1 MRNILITGAA
11 SGLGKAFV
19 TAYLK
24 SAQNAVFAVDKSFSS
39 SPTQDVLEAAD
50 AYRKDVGNGETN
62 TLHIYTIDMRDEKQ
76 IAIQLKEIQH
86 LDLVIHSAGV
96 RGLEHSIPI
105 EKSADVAKAET
116 ANVITAD
123 TMMDTFHINAV
134 GTFLL
139 VRTLL
144 PKLMRAGESSKVII
158 MGSRMG
164 SMGSNTTGGGYA
176 YRASKAAVNALVK
189 SFSIDFPDVVFAV
202 VHPGRVESGLVA
214 VKEDG
219 AMSAEESVREMVDLI
234 GRLGKE
240 DSGKFVDRFGVELP
254 W

>member
-1 MRNILITGAA
+1 MPSIIVTGAA

-24 SAQNAVFAVDKSFSS
+24 SADNSVLAIDRRFSS
-39 SPTQDVLEAAD
+39 SSAQNVLEAAN
-50 AYRKDVGNGETN
+50 AYRKDVGNNETN
-62 TLHIYTIDMRDEKQ
+62 TLRMFTIDVRDETQ
-76 IAIQLKEIQH
+76 ITTQLHDVEDI
-86 LDLVIHSAGV
+86 DLMIHSAGV
-96 RGLEHSIPI
+96 RGLERSVSI
-105 EKSADVAKAET
+105 KRSADVAEAET
-116 ANVITAD
+116 MDVITAE
-123 TMMDTFHINAV
+123 TMTDTFQTNTV

-139 VRTLL
+139 IRALL
-144 PKLMRAGESSKVII
+144 PKLRPLGGSKVVI

-176 YRASKAAVNALVK
+176 YRASKAALNAIVK
-189 SFSIDFPDVVFAV
+189 SFSIDSPDIIFTV

-219 AMSAEESVREMVDLI
+219 AISAEESVVDVLGLI
-234 GRLGKE
+234 GRFGNE
-240 DSGKFVDRFGVELP
+240 DSGKFFDRFGEEVP